1 MNFGMATA
9 PWLLG
14 LLADSA
20 GTNTAI
26 WTGVGISF
34 GAALINTPL
43 MFHKGYGPAE
53 KKKPRSKMALPG
65 EDTDLIEKAL
75 AGEFFDQGQ
84 LWLINLDRVKKRQPP
99 IVPKVRPYEEDKDAL
114 GELMAH
120 AEENFLTRTENQNL
134 VLAKLANPDEETDLQ
149 EFCDMLNEAMKGEPE
164 EINEANSDLGQWVG
178 EYLADNGYNPHLNSL
193 IIKQMVLSAFPS
205 ITREKEFTPET
216 IRANLLR
223 SNQVM
228 NEYLAL
234 EERKK
239 YTRTKMLSSGAIGR
253 FYS

>member
-1 MNFGMATA
+1 LSFYFNICVCSFFQDLLAPEDKIGYVQGLNNAAMNFGMATA

-75 AGEFFDQGQ
+75 G
-84 LWLINLDRVKKRQPP
+84 
-99 IVPKVRPYEEDKDAL
+99 
-114 GELMAH
+114 
-120 AEENFLTRTENQNL
+120 
-134 VLAKLANPDEETDLQ
+134 
-149 EFCDMLNEAMKGEPE
+149 MLNLYHS
-164 EINEANSDLGQWVG
+164 I
-178 EYLADNGYNPHLNSL
+178 YL
-193 IIKQMVLSAFPS
+193 IIYNCQLKLSHYVC
-205 ITREKEFTPET
+205 RQ
-216 IRANLLR
+216 L
-223 SNQVM
+223 
-228 NEYLAL
+228 
-234 EERKK
+234 
-239 YTRTKMLSSGAIGR
+239 
-253 FYS
+253 YSR